1 MDNQLTIS
9 DSSVVRSV
17 PDGHQNCGIC
27 RPEKKGGRAYEDRE
41 TKLEIDTQMSEDKD
55 LILSSIN
62 WVQWPLLPLI
72 NRTENKCGFIVDCK
86 ENRFRVYLANI
97 FELDGKTS
105 FDKLPFEDFS
115 SADEIL
121 AGGWV
126 VD

>member
-1 MDNQLTIS
+1 MKPLGSHKTHNH
-9 DSSVVRSV
+9 VA
-17 PDGHQNCGIC
+17 GHQNCGIC

>member
-1 MDNQLTIS
+1 MKPLGSHKTRKH
-9 DSSVVRSV
+9 VA
-17 PDGHQNCGIC
+17 GHQNCGIC

-41 TKLEIDTQMSEDKD
+41 TKSEVESQMSEDKS
-55 LILSSIN
+55 LILSPTT
-62 WVQWPLLPLI
+62 WPQWPLLPLI

-86 ENRFRVYLANI
+86 ENRFRIYLANI

-105 FDKLPFEDFS
+105 FNKLPFEDFS

-121 AGGWV
+121 AGGWE

>member
-1 MDNQLTIS
+1 MKPLGSHKTHNHIA
-9 DSSVVRSV
+9 
-17 PDGHQNCGIC
+17 GHQNCGIC

>member
-1 MDNQLTIS
+1 MKPLGSHKTRKH
-9 DSSVVRSV
+9 VA
-17 PDGHQNCGIC
+17 GHQNCGIC

>member
-1 MDNQLTIS
+1 MKPLGSHKTRKH
-9 DSSVVRSV
+9 VA
-17 PDGHQNCGIC
+17 GHQNCGIC
-27 RPEKKGGRAYEDRE
+27 RPEKEGGRAYEDRE
-41 TKLEIDTQMSEDKD
+41 TKSEVESQMSEDKS
-55 LILSSIN
+55 LILSPTT
-62 WVQWPLLPLI
+62 WPQWPLLPLI